1 MVHVS
6 ASFPDESPDSKA
18 PEFCRKIFMPEIS
31 NRDVLHLQVASNK
44 TQPTFNA
51 SDFDAKGD
59 YYFIIDNDMYL
70 QYYFLSS
77 RKAFFSAVK
86 DSARLSSS
94 LLVLVTFETFCDEIV
109 TLPFKR
115 SSHYLWTWVTWNLLT
130 TQTSIPWSW
139 LKSRSSWFH
148 YINRT
153 LNDWFIL
160 IW

>member
-1 MVHVS
+1 MISSMVYGRT

-51 SDFDAKGD
+51 SDFDTKGD
-59 YYFIIDNDMYL
+59 YYFIINNDMYL
-70 QYYFLSS
+70 QYYFLLS

-109 TLPFKR
+109 TLPLF
-115 SSHYLWTWVTWNLLT
+115 LEL
-130 TQTSIPWSW
+130 
-139 LKSRSSWFH
+139 
-148 YINRT
+148 
-153 LNDWFIL
+153 D
-160 IW
+160 